1 MIFFV
6 VACAG
11 SWTCWIVAG
20 AAAPTA
26 PRVAEALDLLGS
38 YGPALAA
45 LVVSARATRTT
56 RRRSVR
62 RAASAVAVLAI
73 SIWVLSGSW
82 HRAMEAAPGWD
93 VAGLLAATALPAVV
107 TWLLVPA
114 TADRVSD
121 REAPRPGV
129 AGSLRFRLGW
139 IGLGLVLF
147 PLTSVIGLA
156 AGTAWPTNPASLLGV
171 FAATALYGGPLG
183 EEPGWRG
190 FALPGLH
197 TVLSPLL
204 ASVAIGIGWAAW
216 HLPLQLRGAY
226 DESMGLGSWVSSRGL
241 PARWRCR

>member
-147 PLTSVIGLA
+147 PLTSVIGL
-156 AGTAWPTNPASLLGV
+156 
-171 FAATALYGGPLG
+171 
-183 EEPGWRG
+183 
-190 FALPGLH
+190 
-197 TVLSPLL
+197 
-204 ASVAIGIGWAAW
+204 
-216 HLPLQLRGAY
+216 
-226 DESMGLGSWVSSRGL
+226 VSSGVLRAGNRLAHGIHREPAGGL
-241 PARWRCR
+241 RRDGPVRRPARGGTGLARLRAAPACIPS